1 MEEVVENNGIPTTYG
16 EKVDPPRGYGGHI
29 KAIKDF
35 EIKKI
40 GESIEHIIATDFN
53 GNSFGESTQEEKK
66 SVRSSPEVWDRI
78 NKYVKKNGNYSII
91 QSHNHPGYTSFSS
104 GDISNFISKNFLF
117 ESRVSTKFYTYVIQ
131 KPKNRLDN
139 LKIPNEKINNIISD
153 IDPDVEIGIQKIVNN
168 QRKYWM
174 KKWREAGDSSDIKLN
189 EKFKGDPKYSI
200 FLEATHKASFEVC
213 KTYGI
218 LYSRYETDFTPIL
231 DDIKNEQPKQEIV
244 KNDEQPQKTN
254 EEVKDTTTPSNK
266 KIATSLSKNEEV
278 KETKVE
284 ISKSDII
291 YLTEKKNITDMDKK
305 QVVID
310 DRYDILTVLDTRDVI
325 YESTMFRKPYP
336 FEDFESFNKKKIQ
349 EKKQEYDEI
358 GIDEKK
364 KTIIETR
371 NLTVRRKAKLK
382 GETGAIGTMPKRED
396 YSYIPIG
403 RVFGAVVYGITTFG
417 GTGTNEP
424 YTGERRK
431 NNKLKVTDPSTQSYN
446 GWPVLFTKEQQKEF
460 LVSDKLPGLKPNI
473 TCTKQVL
480 PIFYNLIY
488 DLHKSVEPLKSTS
501 CFNVRRATLSQR
513 SWSCHA
519 SGTAIDF
526 NHPWHP
532 LYHSNTF
539 KPNQVT
545 QIQKLIKRYGIRWG
559 GDFKDDMHFEINI
572 TQNEAQLL
580 IQKLNLV
587 DRMNKIKSG
596 INVPVE

>member
-1 MEEVVENNGIPTTYG
+1 
-16 EKVDPPRGYGGHI
+16 
-29 KAIKDF
+29 
-35 EIKKI
+35 
-40 GESIEHIIATDFN
+40 
-53 GNSFGESTQEEKK
+53 
-66 SVRSSPEVWDRI
+66 
-78 NKYVKKNGNYSII
+78 
-91 QSHNHPGYTSFSS
+91 
-104 GDISNFISKNFLF
+104 
-117 ESRVSTKFYTYVIQ
+117 
-131 KPKNRLDN
+131 
-139 LKIPNEKINNIISD
+139 
-153 IDPDVEIGIQKIVNN
+153 
-168 QRKYWM
+168 
-174 KKWREAGDSSDIKLN
+174 
-189 EKFKGDPKYSI
+189 
-200 FLEATHKASFEVC
+200 
-213 KTYGI
+213 
-218 LYSRYETDFTPIL
+218 
-231 DDIKNEQPKQEIV
+231 
-244 KNDEQPQKTN
+244 
-254 EEVKDTTTPSNK
+254 
-266 KIATSLSKNEEV
+266 
-278 KETKVE
+278 
-284 ISKSDII
+284 
-291 YLTEKKNITDMDKK
+291 
-305 QVVID
+305 
-310 DRYDILTVLDTRDVI
+310 
-325 YESTMFRKPYP
+325 
-336 FEDFESFNKKKIQ
+336 
-349 EKKQEYDEI
+349 
-358 GIDEKK
+358 
-364 KTIIETR
+364 
-371 NLTVRRKAKLK
+371 
-382 GETGAIGTMPKRED
+382 MPKRGD

-501 CFNVRRATLSQR
+501 CFKVRKATLSQG

-526 NHPWHP
+526 NHTWHP